1 MCVIR
6 VLPHVETYLDHE
18 VTLIRN
24 VQEQNYRN
32 RKASRLI
39 DNHYLCSKWRIEDR
53 TNHRQRQNNG
63 FRSFTHQRQICWY
76 CQSYYFFLHFDI

>member
-6 VLPHVETYLDHE
+6 VLPHVETYLEHE

-39 DNHYLCSKWRIEDR
+39 DNHYL
-53 TNHRQRQNNG
+53 
-63 FRSFTHQRQICWY
+63 
-76 CQSYYFFLHFDI
+76 

>member
-6 VLPHVETYLDHE
+6 VLPHVETYLEHE

-24 VQEQNYRN
+24 VQREQQEQ
-32 RKASRLI
+32 KSTAIS
-39 DNHYLCSKWRIEDR
+39 NHYLCSKWRIEDR
-53 TNHRQRQNNG
+53 INHRQRQNNG

-76 CQSYYFFLHFDI
+76 CQSYYFFLHFDL